1 MLTGSAGTTAHI
13 QLVHPGGAMSD
24 VVLRRVS
31 RARVQ
36 RRNMEPADSAVA
48 RGSGCGGAAARL
60 RLAAAAVALL
70 ARGAAEL
77 AAELRRERDAAQA
90 LRRAAAASNAQRC
103 EEVFR

>member
-1 MLTGSAGTTAHI
+1 MLTGPAGTTAQI
-13 QLVHPGGAMSD
+13 QLVHPDGGAMRD

-48 RGSGCGGAAARL
+48 RGGCSGAAARL

-77 AAELRRERDAAQA
+77 AADLRRERDAAQA
-90 LRRAAAASNAQRC
+90 LRRAAAAANAQRC
-103 EEVFR
+103 EEVGC